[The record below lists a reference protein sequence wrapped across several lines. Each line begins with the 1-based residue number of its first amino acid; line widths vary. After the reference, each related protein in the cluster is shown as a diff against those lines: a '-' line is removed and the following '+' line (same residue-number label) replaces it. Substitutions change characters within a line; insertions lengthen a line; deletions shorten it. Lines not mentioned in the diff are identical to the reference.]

1 MPHSSAPSGLP
12 GSVLRVARPSTVD
25 LIVSELR
32 AAIFSGALSVGSPL
46 GEVDIATQLG
56 VSRGPL
62 REAAQ
67 RLVQEGV
74 LTALPGRGLRV
85 SVIPVDGIDD
95 LYTERRAIEREA
107 VRVII
112 RTDAGSVT
120 SALETALADLQHASA
135 QADARA
141 IGDADLVFHQSLVDS
156 AGSPRL
162 SRAMVS
168 LALETRIASFSA
180 AEGYTVPASVSS
192 TYRQLIDALSAG
204 DADAALNALD
214 EQFDD
219 AVARLTGRRDIE
231 TVETDAVEVPPA
243 LARIDI
249 AEV

>member
-32 AAIFSGALSVGSPL
+32 SAIFSGALSVGSPL
-46 GEVDIATQLG
+46 GEVDIAAQLG

-85 SVIPVDGIDD
+85 SVIPVEGIDD
-95 LYTERRAIEREA
+95 LYTARRAVEREA
-107 VRVII
+107 VRAII
-112 RTDAGSVT
+112 RTGTSSVVGT
-120 SALETALADLQHASA
+120 LETALADLERASG

-141 IGDADLVFHQSLVDS
+141 IGDADIVFHQSLVDA

-180 AEGYTVPASVSS
+180 PEGYTVPASVSP
-192 TYRQLIDALSAG
+192 TYATLIAALARG
-204 DADAALNALD
+204 DLDAALRALD

-219 AVARLTGRRDIE
+219 AVARLTGRREIE
-231 TVETDAVEVPPA
+231 TVETGAVQTPPA
-243 LARIDI
+243 LTRIDV
-249 AEV
+249 AEG